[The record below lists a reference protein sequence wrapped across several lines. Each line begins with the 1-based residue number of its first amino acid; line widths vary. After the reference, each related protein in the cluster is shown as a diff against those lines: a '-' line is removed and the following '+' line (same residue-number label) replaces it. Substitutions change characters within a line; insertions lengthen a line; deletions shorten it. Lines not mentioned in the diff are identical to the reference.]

1 MRRPGFDRGAKEIR
15 NDDQQDLGQDKIK
28 QTEFAAQS
36 GGVSKDFGFSRFER
50 RVVEDGQLSLSAIY
64 KKSKSTLS
72 RKRREQRAPTTLYRL
87 FLLCRFQQQVLIVET
102 EIGQRRDCRHPCAI
116 NSSVGVE

>member
-1 MRRPGFDRGAKEIR
+1 MRRAGFDRGAEEIR

-50 RVVEDGQLSLSAIY
+50 RVVEGGQLSLSAIY
-64 KKSKSTLS
+64 KKSKSTIS
-72 RKRREQRAPTTLYRL
+72 RKPREQRARSTVYP
-87 FLLCRFQQQVLIVET
+87 FI
-102 EIGQRRDCRHPCAI
+102 
-116 NSSVGVE
+116 SSLPVSAAGLDSRN

>member
-1 MRRPGFDRGAKEIR
+1 MRRAGFDLGAEEIR

-50 RVVEDGQLSLSAIY
+50 RVVEGGQIESLSN
-64 KKSKSTLS
+64 LS
-72 RKRREQRAPTTLYRL
+72 VYFFSAG
-87 FLLCRFQQQVLIVET
+87 F
-102 EIGQRRDCRHPCAI
+102 
-116 NSSVGVE
+116 SSRS